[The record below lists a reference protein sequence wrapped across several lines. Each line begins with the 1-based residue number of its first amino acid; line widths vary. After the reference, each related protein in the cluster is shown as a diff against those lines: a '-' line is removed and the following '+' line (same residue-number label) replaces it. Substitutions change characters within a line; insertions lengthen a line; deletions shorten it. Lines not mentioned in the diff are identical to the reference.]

1 MVLGV
6 VLLSELLGL
15 TFALV
20 RPAVVGFLFD
30 FARLSMLMQWLG
42 LTSAGLICLARGSLR
57 RLTTPLVTGAVVG
70 IVLLNILALS
80 IGMVWLGRWWSDG
93 VPLDMFPGEVWP
105 FALRNML
112 IGVIVT
118 LLLLRYF
125 FVIHQW
131 RRHVESEARSRA
143 DALQARIRPHFLFN
157 SMNTIASLTRS
168 DPKRAEEAVEDLADL
183 FRVTLKDEGRLL
195 TLGEEIELSR
205 IYQRIEARRLG
216 GRLQVDW
223 DLARLPMGARL
234 PALTIQPLLENAI
247 YHGIE
252 PLEQGGTVTIG
263 GRCDGEELEITVSNP
278 TEPHAGDSRR
288 RGNRIAVENI
298 RERLSLAFAGRGKL
312 EVERTDSAYNV
323 RLRFPL
329 LQ

>member
-1 MVLGV
+1 
-6 VLLSELLGL
+6 
-15 TFALV
+15 
-20 RPAVVGFLFD
+20 
-30 FARLSMLMQWLG
+30 
-42 LTSAGLICLARGSLR
+42 
-57 RLTTPLVTGAVVG
+57 VTGAVVG

-263 GRCDGEELEITVSNP
+263 GSCDGEELEITVSNP